1 MAVKAGD
8 ARVAAAM
15 AVARVFREGKR
26 ILERIGQAPSSYQG
40 LCTFRGL
47 LSDVC
52 VRDEIEACAATSG
65 RTGTDERRCAR
76 PQASARRHLLPSAL
90 EPKGSSPFRSPSLQ
104 GQPVAVAVG
113 GHGRWRHGHHGG
125 LGGGGRI
132 AFRNMTPATGARTD
146 HDAGAARRPRPGAV
160 RRSRSAAPSASHG
173 PRSYEREGHL
183 SI

>member
-1 MAVKAGD
+1 MAVERVAIAVAEARVAVKAGD

-52 VRDEIEACAATSG
+52 VRDEFEACAALCCDERTDWDG
-65 RTGTDERRCAR
+65 RTPLRKA
-76 PQASARRHLLPSAL
+76 ASKCSSASPSQCPRAQGL
-90 EPKGSSPFRSPSLQ
+90 EPFSIA
-104 GQPVAVAVG
+104 QPVAVAVG

-132 AFRNMTPATGARTD
+132 AFRNI
-146 HDAGAARRPRPGAV
+146 
-160 RRSRSAAPSASHG
+160 
-173 PRSYEREGHL
+173 L
-183 SI
+183 